1 VKTGKARIDPDP
13 EFRVPTP
20 IGDRKDTLIR
30 VKKPGKRESLYIY
43 LSVLMK
49 KNTSNIP
56 ELFRFFKKTSTSSI
70 PEIQPLKNSFTQKI
84 LFIIF
89 QEFQSE

>member
-1 VKTGKARIDPDP
+1 
-13 EFRVPTP
+13 
-20 IGDRKDTLIR
+20 
-30 VKKPGKRESLYIY
+30 
-43 LSVLMK
+43 MK

-89 QEFQSE
+89 QEFQSG